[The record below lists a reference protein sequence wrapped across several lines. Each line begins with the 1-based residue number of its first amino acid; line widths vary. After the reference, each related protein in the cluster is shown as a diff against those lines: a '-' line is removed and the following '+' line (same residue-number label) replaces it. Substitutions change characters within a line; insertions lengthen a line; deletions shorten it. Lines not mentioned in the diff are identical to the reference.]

1 MAAYG
6 NIYRFA
12 FRSHNGWHFEILI
25 AKKDYTGEVYTRPLG
40 RAPLLRRDNNSG
52 IYGTSLEIYAECKV
66 PGEYAQLYTSSAYE
80 YQVQLY
86 RNGQNLWTGF
96 LTPELYSEPDRPAP
110 YDVRIVATDGL
121 GELKR
126 YKFDSNG
133 AQTLRSHLESILAH
147 TGVERSI
154 VLLSTLSY
162 DTGSSMTLPP
172 ALMDMVIDLSHENG
186 NTCYDVLQHILA
198 SLHAGMSLQNNQWF
212 LFRPTDFVRKADF
225 LSLQVYAGNNPVI
238 WPIAWFGTMR
248 LRKWWPIGN
257 MSVTV
262 DPAKNGVEL
271 TSPFNYMEN
280 MISSPWTLGNSAV
293 YDADQNAYILSQK
306 DDFIRQTLNFDGEP
320 VQYRL
325 VLKMRAQNVNLGDE
339 TQVGEKAQNIGI
351 KILMDGVSYAG
362 AGSYWLVNP
371 QSGKAAGSYMW
382 QKTEGTVESELAV
395 PGAGQDEKSAQDV
408 EVVIPLYYKNARGYA
423 RANSLTVD
431 VFNPAGDYAIY
442 VYGVELTKYD
452 QADGVILDVDLAN
465 NAREKASSVDLHM
478 ADGASIPE
486 GGRWSMTGLP
496 FAPNGHVITTWF
508 KAGLSEPAGYLDL
521 MAQDYAQVLAAARL
535 RYSGRLNVPYGEDLP
550 CLFMREGTYY
560 WPRVYSYDLYND
572 ELDVELVNVPDA
584 GVEKEIKT
592 YDSLGRVLY
601 DANGK
606 LLIVA

>member
-154 VLLSTLSY
+154 MLLSTLSY

-212 LFRPTDFVRKADF
+212 LFRPTDFVRKTDF
-225 LSLQVYAGNNPVI
+225 LSLQVYAGDNPVI

-271 TSPFNYMEN
+271 TSPFYYMEN
-280 MISSPWTLGNSAV
+280 MLSESWTLGNAAT
-293 YDADQNAYILSQK
+293 YDSEEKAYILPDSQSFITQQL
-306 DDFIRQTLNFDGEP
+306 DFGNEP
-320 VQYRL
+320 VSYRL
-325 VLKMRAQNVNLGDE
+325 ALKLRALNVG
-339 TQVGEKAQNIGI
+339 TGEEAQNIGVRV
-351 KILMDGVSYAG
+351 KINGASYSG
-362 AGSYWLVNP
+362 TGDYWLYSISADRYGKSVNGW
-371 QSGKAAGSYMW
+371 SKA
-382 QKTEGTVESELAV
+382 KTAIESELAV
-395 PGAGQDEKSAQDV
+395 PGEAQTDKDAQDV
-408 EVVIPLYYKNARGYA
+408 EVIIPLYYKDSRAFV
-423 RANSLTVD
+423 RANSMTVE
-431 VFNPAGDYAIY
+431 VFNPDGRYAIRI
-442 VYGVELTKYD
+442 YGAELTKYD

-508 KAGLSEPAGYLDL
+508 KAGLSEPVGYLDL